1 MEDLIDTHDFEKI
14 TATQARKV
22 SDEKINNIVKNY
34 GDNIIDFQKK
44 RFEIIGNNIE
54 KINNLSLVEPKT
66 INDLD
71 SLIGQRINI
80 LHELIKDLK
89 TAKKVEE
96 SQHVNF
102 NKVLLSLIEK
112 KGKVTKGI
120 LEVKK
125 EIKEKMKKVNRLL
138 LESKDSLKSLVAEK
152 RLIGVREPQTKNDEF
167 LLKLAELKSLVAEKR
182 LIGVREPQT
191 KNDEF
196 LLKLA
201 ERNNSAGTVAT
212 VGGFAGVTTAS
223 IIARIIGNST
233 ANYLSPHSKNII
245 RQTIGNKKDDNKNIK
260 KGNMD
265 HLEFEKLKNQIQHL
279 EELENNRKNRGQK
292 LRVRK
297 MNNIKKKRKSIG
309 VINIINHL

>member
-102 NKVLLSLIEK
+102 NKVLLSLVEK
-112 KGKVTKGI
+112 KGKVTKEI

-125 EIKEKMKKVNRLL
+125 EIKEKIKKVNRLL
-138 LESKDSLKSLVAEK
+138 LESKDS
-152 RLIGVREPQTKNDEF
+152 
-167 LLKLAELKSLVAEKR
+167 LKSLVAEKR

-245 RQTIGNKKDDNKNIK
+245 KQTIGNKKDDNKNIK

>member
-167 LLKLAELKSLVAEKR
+167 LLKLAE
-182 LIGVREPQT
+182 
-191 KNDEF
+191 
-196 LLKLA
+196 
-201 ERNNSAGTVAT
+201 RNNSAGTVAT

>member
-1 MEDLIDTHDFEKI
+1 M
-14 TATQARKV
+14 
-22 SDEKINNIVKNY
+22 
-34 GDNIIDFQKK
+34 
-44 RFEIIGNNIE
+44 
-54 KINNLSLVEPKT
+54 
-66 INDLD
+66 
-71 SLIGQRINI
+71 
-80 LHELIKDLK
+80 
-89 TAKKVEE
+89 
-96 SQHVNF
+96 
-102 NKVLLSLIEK
+102 
-112 KGKVTKGI
+112 
-120 LEVKK
+120 EVKK
-125 EIKEKMKKVNRLL
+125 EIKEKIKKVNRLL
-138 LESKDSLKSLVAEK
+138 LESKDS
-152 RLIGVREPQTKNDEF
+152 
-167 LLKLAELKSLVAEKR
+167 LKSLVAEKR

-245 RQTIGNKKDDNKNIK
+245 KQTIGNKKDDNKNIK

>member
-125 EIKEKMKKVNRLL
+125 EIKEKIKKVNRLL
-138 LESKDSLKSLVAEK
+138 LESKDS
-152 RLIGVREPQTKNDEF
+152 
-167 LLKLAELKSLVAEKR
+167 LKSLVAEKR

-245 RQTIGNKKDDNKNIK
+245 KQTIGNKKDDNKNIK